1 MAKDEEYKFPDEIE
15 AKADKE
21 EKVEY
26 EIEGEGE
33 TQVEVVDDTPAQ
45 DRGRSLM

>member
-15 AKADKE
+15 TKADKE

-26 EIEGEGE
+26 EIEGDGA
-33 TQVEVVDDTPAQ
+33 VRKGMLWPW
-45 DRGRSLM
+45 GRVRAG